1 MHAKSKGS
9 QILILNISYGE
20 LGSMI
25 MHQTLYNMFPPSS
38 FEPQSITPLTPQ
50 EFIQRIL
57 VPEAA
62 LALIME
68 DTGQDRARAVQT
80 MRESAGYGVAMFPD
94 TNEGPEV
101 GAGEDI
107 VLERARA
114 RRRELEDEERIDALL
129 RLGDS
134 EDEHATHIKGVKR
147 PNLLSSGTTT
157 DIEETTARRKMKR
170 KKAGLRTDAE
180 SGPDDGSRYHYTTAA
195 SSGLA
200 WDAPPPQSSPPPLS
214 PKLSP
219 RSTWTS
225 SPEQKLARNTRPE
238 SRTLRSKGK
247 SSPGKAYSNSRRGFA
262 SATLETCPPST
273 VPSSG
278 RSLNGSNSSAPISE
292 DDIQVIDATGA
303 PSLFERKSPIQKVKP
318 KPRMRMAK
326 YKPSADRSLE
336 PCDPVFPPTEQSQWR
351 DSSVE

>member
-1 MHAKSKGS
+1 
-9 QILILNISYGE
+9 
-20 LGSMI
+20 MI
-25 MHQTLYNMFPPSS
+25 IHQTLYNMFPPSS

-114 RRRELEDEERIDALL
+114 RRLELEDEERIDALL
-129 RLGDS
+129 RLEDS
-134 EDEHATHIKGVKR
+134 EDEHATQIKGIKR
-147 PNLLSSGTTT
+147 PNLVSSATTT
-157 DIEETTARRKMKR
+157 DVEETTARRRMKR
-170 KKAGLRTDAE
+170 KKAGWRTDAE
-180 SGPDDGSRYHYTTAA
+180 SGPDDGSRHHNTAA
-195 SSGLA
+195 VSSGLA
-200 WDAPPPQSSPPPLS
+200 LDPSPPQSSPPPLS
-214 PKLSP
+214 PKQNP
-219 RSTWTS
+219 RSAWTS
-225 SPEQKLARNTRPE
+225 SPE

-247 SSPGKAYSNSRRGFA
+247 SAPGKAHNNSRRGFA
-262 SATLETCPPST
+262 NAALETRAPST
-273 VPSSG
+273 ASISR
-278 RSLNGSNSSAPISE
+278 RSPNGSNSSAPISD
-292 DDIQVIDATGA
+292 DDIRIIDVADA
-303 PSLFERKSPIQKVKP
+303 PSSLQQQPSIPKLKP
-318 KPRMRMAK
+318 KPRMRTAK
-326 YKPSADRSLE
+326 YKTSVDRSLGPSE
-336 PCDPVFPPTEQSQWR
+336 PMSSPTEQNQWR